1 MRKVLTTVYGL
12 SEIPDECARQ
22 NAIDALRYQLVAE
35 QAREIY
41 DVVDDIE
48 KALQC
53 RVMVTAEELRAAAD
67 QVGWCWGFDI
77 VENYI
82 SRTRMHGC
90 RLQARVMAA
99 LEREADE
106 IVKRFD
112 DNPETAFSDDDV
124 IEHANANEYEYTK
137 DGKLI

>member
-1 MRKVLTTVYGL
+1 MRKIEMTAYALN
-12 SEIPDECARQ
+12 EIPDERTRQ
-22 NAIDALRYQLVAE
+22 NAIDALRYELIAE
-35 QAREIY
+35 QAQEIY
-41 DVVDDIE
+41 DVVDGIE

-77 VENYI
+77 VESYI
-82 SRTRMHGC
+82 SRTRMHGY
-90 RLQARVMAA
+90 RLKARVMAA

>member
-12 SEIPDECARQ
+12 SEIPDERTRQ
-22 NAIDALRYQLVAE
+22 NAIDALRYELIAE

-48 KALQC
+48 KALQR

-82 SRTRMHGC
+82 SRTRMHGY
-90 RLQARVMAA
+90 RLKARVMAA

-112 DNPETAFSDDDV
+112 DNPETAFSDDDI
-124 IEHANANEYEYTK
+124 IEHANTNEYEYTK

>member
-1 MRKVLTTVYGL
+1 MRQVLTTVYGL
-12 SEIPDECARQ
+12 SEIPDERTRQ
-22 NAIDALRYQLVAE
+22 NAVDALRYELIAE
-35 QAREIY
+35 QAQEIY
-41 DVVDDIE
+41 GVVDQIE
-48 KALQC
+48 DWLLCWNEVSAK
-53 RVMVTAEELRAAAD
+53 ELRTAAD

-77 VENYI
+77 VESYI
-82 SRTRMHGC
+82 SRTRMHGY
-90 RLQARVMAA
+90 RLKARVMAA

>member
-1 MRKVLTTVYGL
+1 MRKVLTTVYAL
-12 SEIPDECARQ
+12 NEIPGERTRQ
-22 NAIDALRYQLVAE
+22 NAIDALRYELIAE
-35 QAREIY
+35 QAQEIY
-41 DVVDDIE
+41 DVVDSIE

-82 SRTRMHGC
+82 SRTRMHGY
-90 RLQARVMAA
+90 RLKARVMAA

-112 DNPETAFSDDDV
+112 DSPETAFSDDDV

-137 DGKLI
+137 DGMLI

>member
-1 MRKVLTTVYGL
+1 MRQVLTTVYAL
-12 SEIPDECARQ
+12 NEIPDARTRQ
-22 NAIDALRYQLVAE
+22 NAIDALRFELIAD
-35 QAREIY
+35 QASEIY
-41 DVVDDIE
+41 GVIDDIE
-48 KALQC
+48 KALQY
-53 RVMVTAEELRAAAD
+53 RVMVTAEELRRAAD

-82 SRTRMHGC
+82 SRTRMHGY
-90 RLQARVMAA
+90 RLKARVMAA

-124 IEHANANEYEYTK
+124 IGHADANECEYTK

>member
-1 MRKVLTTVYGL
+1 MRQVLTTVYGL
-12 SEIPDECARQ
+12 SEIPDERTRQ
-22 NAIDALRYQLVAE
+22 NAIDALRYELIAE

-41 DVVDDIE
+41 DVVDQIE
-48 KALQC
+48 NWLLCWNEVSAK
-53 RVMVTAEELRAAAD
+53 ELRTAAD

-82 SRTRMHGC
+82 SRTRMHGY
-90 RLQARVMAA
+90 RLKARVMAA

>member
-1 MRKVLTTVYGL
+1 MRKVLTTVYAL
-12 SEIPDECARQ
+12 NEIPDERTRQ
-22 NAIDALRYQLVAE
+22 NAIDALRYELIAE
-35 QAREIY
+35 QAQEIY
-41 DVVDDIE
+41 DVVDQLENRLFYWD
-48 KALQC
+48 A
-53 RVMVTAEELRAAAD
+53 VSVTELRAAAD

-77 VENYI
+77 VESYI
-82 SRTRMHGC
+82 SRTRMHGY
-90 RLQARVMAA
+90 RLKARVMAA

-124 IEHANANEYEYTK
+124 IEHADANEYEYTK

>member
-1 MRKVLTTVYGL
+1 MFYALN
-12 SEIPDECARQ
+12 EIPDECARQ
-22 NAIDALRYQLVAE
+22 NAIDALRYGLIAE
-35 QAREIY
+35 QAQEIY

-82 SRTRMHGC
+82 KHTRMHGE
-90 RLQARVMAA
+90 RLKARVMAA

-106 IVKRFD
+106 IVRYFD

-137 DGKLI
+137 DGMLI

>member
-1 MRKVLTTVYGL
+1 MRQVLTTVYAL
-12 SEIPDECARQ
+12 NEIPNERARQ
-22 NAIDALRYQLVAE
+22 NAIDALRYQLIAE
-35 QAREIY
+35 QAQEIY
-41 DVVDDIE
+41 DVVDGIE
-48 KALQC
+48 KTLPYG
-53 RVMVTAEELRAAAD
+53 VMVTAEELRRAAD

-82 SRTRMHGC
+82 SRTRMHGY

>member
-1 MRKVLTTVYGL
+1 MRQVLTTVYAL
-12 SEIPDECARQ
+12 NEIPDERTRQ
-22 NAIDALRYQLVAE
+22 NAIDALRYELIAE
-35 QAREIY
+35 QAQEIY
-41 DVVDDIE
+41 DVVDSIE
-48 KALQC
+48 KALQPWAT
-53 RVMVTAEELRAAAD
+53 VNAKDLNDAANK
-67 QVGWCWGFDI
+67 VGWCWGFDI

-82 SRTRMHGC
+82 KRTCMHGE
-90 RLQARVMAA
+90 RLKARVMAA

-112 DNPETAFSDDDV
+112 DNPETAFSDDDI

>member
-1 MRKVLTTVYGL
+1 MRQVLTTVYAL
-12 SEIPDECARQ
+12 NEIPDERTRQ
-22 NAIDALRYQLVAE
+22 NAIDALRYGLIAE
-35 QAREIY
+35 QAQEIY

-53 RVMVTAEELRAAAD
+53 RVMVTAEDLNDAANK
-67 QVGWCWGFDI
+67 VGWCWGFDI

-82 SRTRMHGC
+82 KRTRMHGE
-90 RLQARVMAA
+90 RLKARVTAA

-137 DGKLI
+137 DGQLI

>member
-1 MRKVLTTVYGL
+1 MRQVLTTVYGL
-12 SEIPDECARQ
+12 SEIPDERTRQ
-22 NAIDALRYQLVAE
+22 NAIDALRYELIAE
-35 QAREIY
+35 QAQEIY
-41 DVVDDIE
+41 GVVDQIE
-48 KALQC
+48 NWLLCWNEVSAK
-53 RVMVTAEELRAAAD
+53 ELRTAAD

-77 VENYI
+77 VESYI
-82 SRTRMHGC
+82 SRTRMHGY
-90 RLQARVMAA
+90 RLKARVMAA

-124 IEHANANEYEYTK
+124 IAHADANECEYTK